1 MSKGKRLVLAL
12 VLLVT
17 FCTVAIAASPKV
29 DSILQEHDVLVPFF
43 LPRTLFT
50 ITPQGDDVTWSISR
64 KNGDEWE
71 DATVSWDQS
80 TPLQGEIGADD
91 GQQRIWW
98 NFKNYGDNTGHD
110 GGVTHRL
117 DVKVN
122 GETVTQVD
130 FDVTY
135 VPELGLDYISLR
147 DWKTEEDLKAARYA
161 WYNKAEV
168 CSFGPQFKEACD
180 ELTDEWYRFSVV
192 DLSQQ
197 GTQVFDMIAN
207 DTWHLGYVTVTEQV
221 IVNLLENSVLHGKTT
236 TLIKLTLSSDGE
248 NAVFSVADN
257 GSGINEKKLPMLFSG
272 YFIHAE
278 EQSGD
283 VKRNMGIGLSVC
295 LTIIK
300 AHGGTMTA
308 GNLPE
313 GGAEFTFTLPLE
325 RAL

>member
-130 FDVTY
+130 
-135 VPELGLDYISLR
+135 L
-147 DWKTEEDLKAARYA
+147 
-161 WYNKAEV
+161 
-168 CSFGPQFKEACD
+168 
-180 ELTDEWYRFSVV
+180 
-192 DLSQQ
+192 
-197 GTQVFDMIAN
+197 M
-207 DTWHLGYVTVTEQV
+207 
-221 IVNLLENSVLHGKTT
+221 
-236 TLIKLTLSSDGE
+236 
-248 NAVFSVADN
+248 
-257 GSGINEKKLPMLFSG
+257 
-272 YFIHAE
+272 
-278 EQSGD
+278 
-283 VKRNMGIGLSVC
+283 
-295 LTIIK
+295 
-300 AHGGTMTA
+300 
-308 GNLPE
+308 
-313 GGAEFTFTLPLE
+313 
-325 RAL
+325 